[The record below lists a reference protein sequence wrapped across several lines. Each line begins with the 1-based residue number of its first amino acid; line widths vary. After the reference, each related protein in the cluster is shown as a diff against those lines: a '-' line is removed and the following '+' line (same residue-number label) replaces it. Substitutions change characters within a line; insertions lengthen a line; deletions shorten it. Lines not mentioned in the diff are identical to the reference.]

1 VDTKDFML
9 RTFSYGYSSG
19 DVLSAQIEGE
29 RKSEEAKLGG
39 SLNAVVQKAMRPF
52 ITPNS
57 RILELGPGA
66 GSWTRAL
73 LDLVPHGEVHTI
85 DFLDITKFIN
95 PAEYPNR
102 LFCHQI
108 SENNYGFLPE
118 NFFDF
123 FFSFGVFCHYKSAD
137 RLMLLK
143 EALPKVRPRG
153 YAVHEYGDWKK
164 LDAYG
169 WDRGGVPKNFKDN
182 PDEEI
187 WWPRNDANV
196 MAATSRA
203 AGWNVIDSDLGLFRR
218 DGIIVLSR
226 PG

>member
-1 VDTKDFML
+1 VDTKEFML
-9 RTFSYGYSSG
+9 TAFSYGYSSG
-19 DVLSAQIEGE
+19 DVLSEVIDAS

-39 SLNAVVQKAMRPF
+39 SLNDVVQKAMRPF

-73 LDLVPHGEVHTI
+73 LNLVPHGEVHTI
-85 DFLDITKFIN
+85 DFLDVTKFID
-95 PAEYPNR
+95 PAEYSNR

-108 SENNYGFLPE
+108 ANDDYSFLPD

-123 FFSFGVFCHYKSAD
+123 YFSFGVFVHYGSAD
-137 RLMLLK
+137 RLRLLK
-143 EALPKVRPRG
+143 KALPKMRARG

-169 WDRGGVPKNFKDN
+169 WDRGGVPEDFKDK

-187 WWPRNDANV
+187 WWPRNDAHL
-196 MAATSRA
+196 MAATARV
-203 AGWNVIDSDLGLFRR
+203 AGWNVIASDLGLFLR
-218 DGIIVLSR
+218 DGVIVLSR